1 MIFWS
6 FLVLGAT
13 VASWLVSSTCVY
25 AYVVI
30 FKQSVVDD
38 LKQSAALLFF
48 FLGSVVASF
57 VVALLDS
64 MY

>member
-1 MIFWS
+1 
-6 FLVLGAT
+6 LGGT

-25 AYVVI
+25 ASPVI
-30 FKQSVVDD
+30 FKQSVVVD
-38 LKQSAALLFF
+38 LKESAALLFF
-48 FLGSVVASF
+48 FLGSVVAYF